1 MQKNKEESSKDTKKH
16 KDSLA
21 KEYIANNV
29 IFADLI
35 NFYFFDGE
43 KKVKKSDLKELDTTS
58 VKTLKQRFQIQR
70 YRDLIKEACIKEDSN
85 NTYIIFGIEN
95 QSEEDKGMVF
105 RCMIYDALSYL
116 KQLDN
121 IEKPNKNDK
130 IKLKPVIT
138 LVLYLGNG
146 EWDGPKSI
154 YEIIDMEKYQFIKD
168 RIYDYKLHLISPY
181 EINNEDF
188 SKLTSEMRFVLKYI
202 KYSNDEMKLEK
213 VKNDIDFKKV
223 SNEAVGLINEVTNSE
238 FEKNTEGGYV
248 NMCKAIDD
256 MKNKAE
262 AKGKNEGIVETEA
275 RVKVETVV
283 NFYKNGASLE
293 LISTSL
299 GMSIDDVK
307 NILIQNNVELRVA

>member
-1 MQKNKEESSKDTKKH
+1 MQKNKEESSKDKKKH

-43 KKVKKSDLKELDTTS
+43 KKVKEFDLKELDTTS

-146 EWDGPKSI
+146 EWNGPKSL
-154 YEIIDMEKYQFIKD
+154 YEMLDIEKYQFIKD

-181 EINNEDF
+181 EINNEEF
-188 SKLTSEMRFVLKYI
+188 AKLTSEMRLVLKCI
-202 KYSNDEMKLEK
+202 KYSNDIKLENII
-213 VKNDIDFKKV
+213 KNDDLNMV
-223 SNEAVGLINEVTNSE
+223 SNEAAELIDEVTNSD
-238 FEKNTEGGYV
+238 FAKKAEGGYV
-248 NMCKAIDD
+248 NMCKAIED
-256 MKNKAE
+256 MKKE
-262 AKGKNEGIVETEA
+262 AADIAVARNEEKN
-275 RVKVETVV
+275 RVETVV
-283 NFYKNGASLE
+283 NFYKNGVSLDI
-293 LISTSL
+293 ISKSI
-299 GMSIDDVK
+299 GISIDDVK
-307 NILIQNNVELRVA
+307 DILIKNNVELRVA

>member
-1 MQKNKEESSKDTKKH
+1 M
-16 KDSLA
+16 
-21 KEYIANNV
+21 
-29 IFADLI
+29 
-35 NFYFFDGE
+35 
-43 KKVKKSDLKELDTTS
+43 DTTS

-138 LVLYLGNG
+138 LVLYLSNG

-181 EINNEDF
+181 EIKNEDF
-188 SKLTSEMRFVLKYI
+188 SKLTSEMRIVLKCI
-202 KYSNDEMKLEK
+202 KKSHNSKEFDDLINNDT
-213 VKNDIDFKKV
+213 DFKKV
-223 SNEAVGLINEVTNSE
+223 SNKAIGLINEVVDTEFKTNE
-238 FEKNTEGGYV
+238 NGGYV
-248 NMCKAIDD
+248 DMCKAIEDMKKEARLEGMAEERKNMCKAIED
-256 MKNKAE
+256 MKKKAADKRQEENK
-262 AKGKNEGIVETEA
+262 IS
-275 RVKVETVV
+275 
-283 NFYKNGASLE
+283 FYKNGVSLDI
-293 LISTSL
+293 ISKSI
-299 GMSIDDVK
+299 GISIDDVK

>member
-1 MQKNKEESSKDTKKH
+1 MRKN

-21 KEYIANNV
+21 KEYIKDNI

-35 NFYFFDGE
+35 NYYFFDGK
-43 KKVKKSDLKELDTTS
+43 KKVKDSDLKELDTTQ
-58 VKTLKQRFQIQR
+58 VETLKDDFTIQR
-70 YRDLIKEACIKEDSN
+70 YRDLVKEACIKEDSN

-95 QSEEDKGMVF
+95 QSEIDNKMVF
-105 RCMIYDALSYL
+105 RCMIYDALSYIN
-116 KQLDN
+116 Q
-121 IEKPNKNDK
+121 IENKKKNGK

-146 EWDGPKSI
+146 EWNGPKSL
-154 YEIIDMEKYQFIKD
+154 YEMLDMGKYQFIKD

-188 SKLTSEMRFVLKYI
+188 SKLTTEMRFVLKYI
-202 KYSNDEMKLEK
+202 KYSDDEMKLEK
-213 VKNDIDFKKV
+213 AKNDIDFKKV

-256 MKNKAE
+256 MKKKAADKRQE
-262 AKGKNEGIVETEA
+262 ENIIS
-275 RVKVETVV
+275 
-283 NFYKNGASLE
+283 FYKNGVSLDI
-293 LISTSL
+293 ISKSI
-299 GMSIDDVK
+299 GISIDDVK

>member
-1 MQKNKEESSKDTKKH
+1 M
-16 KDSLA
+16 
-21 KEYIANNV
+21 
-29 IFADLI
+29 
-35 NFYFFDGE
+35 
-43 KKVKKSDLKELDTTS
+43 DTTS

-138 LVLYLGNG
+138 LVLYLSNG

-181 EINNEDF
+181 EIKNEDF
-188 SKLTSEMRFVLKYI
+188 SKLTSEMRIVLKCI
-202 KYSNDEMKLEK
+202 KKSHNSKEFDDLINNDT
-213 VKNDIDFKKV
+213 DFKMV
-223 SNEAVGLINEVTNSE
+223 SNKAIGLINEVADTEFKTNE
-238 FEKNTEGGYV
+238 NGGYV
-248 NMCKAIDD
+248 DMCKAIEDMKKEARLEGMAEERKNMCKAIED
-256 MKNKAE
+256 MKKEAE
-262 AKGKNEGIVETEA
+262 AKGKNEGKIEGKIEGRNETLIENA
-275 RVKVETVV
+275 IS
-283 NFYKNGASLE
+283 FYKNGASLE
-293 LISTSL
+293 LISKSTK
-299 GMSIDDVK
+299 MTIEEVK
-307 NILIQNNVELRVA
+307 NILLQNNVELRVA

>member
-43 KKVKKSDLKELDTTS
+43 KKVIDSDLKELDTTS
-58 VKTLKQRFQIQR
+58 VKTLKKRFQIQR

-146 EWDGPKSI
+146 EWNGPKSL
-154 YEIIDMEKYQFIKD
+154 YEMVDMEKYQFIKD

-188 SKLTSEMRFVLKYI
+188 SKLKSEMRLVLKCI
-202 KYSNDEMKLEK
+202 KYSKDSMKLNNII
-213 VKNDIDFKKV
+213 KNDGNFNMV
-223 SNEAVGLINEVTNSE
+223 SNKAAELIDEVVETE
-238 FEKNTEGGYV
+238 FAKNAEGGYV
-248 NMCKAIDD
+248 NMCKAIED
-256 MKNKAE
+256 MKK
-262 AKGKNEGIVETEA
+262 EA
-275 RVKVETVV
+275 RLEGVVETVV

-293 LISTSL
+293 LISKSTK
-299 GMSIDDVK
+299 MTIEEVK
-307 NILIQNNVELRVA
+307 NILLQNTVELRVA

>member
-1 MQKNKEESSKDTKKH
+1 MRKN

-21 KEYIANNV
+21 KEYISDNA

-35 NFYFFDGE
+35 NFYFFDGD
-43 KKVKKSDLKELDTTS
+43 KKVIDSDLKELDTTS

-154 YEIIDMEKYQFIKD
+154 YEMLDLEEYQYVKD
-168 RIYDYKLHLISPY
+168 KIYDYKLNLISPY

-256 MKNKAE
+256 MKKKAADIAVARNE
-262 AKGKNEGIVETEA
+262 EKN
-275 RVKVETVV
+275 RVETVV
-283 NFYKNGASLE
+283 NFYKNGVSLDI
-293 LISTSL
+293 ISKST
-299 GMSIDDVK
+299 GISIDDVK
-307 NILIQNNVELRVA
+307 DILVKNNVELRVA

>member
-1 MQKNKEESSKDTKKH
+1 MRKN

-21 KEYIANNV
+21 KEYISDNA
-29 IFADLI
+29 IFVDLI

-43 KKVKKSDLKELDTTS
+43 KKVIDSDLKELDTTS
-58 VKTLKQRFQIQR
+58 VVTLKEKKQIQR
-70 YRDLIKEACIKEDSN
+70 YRDLVKEACIKEDSN

-95 QSEEDKGMVF
+95 QSEIDNKMVF

-146 EWDGPKSI
+146 EWNGPKSL
-154 YEIIDMEKYQFIKD
+154 YEMVDMEKYQFIKD

-181 EINNEDF
+181 EIKNEDF
-188 SKLTSEMRFVLKYI
+188 SKLTTEMRFVLKYI
-202 KYSNDEMKLEK
+202 KYSDDEMKLEK
-213 VKNDIDFKKV
+213 AKNDIDFKKV

-256 MKNKAE
+256 MKKKAE
-262 AKGKNEGIVETEA
+262 TKGRNEGKIEGV
-275 RVKVETVV
+275 VETVV
-283 NFYKNGASLE
+283 NFYKNGVSLDI
-293 LISTSL
+293 ISKSTN
-299 GMSIDDVK
+299 MSIDDVK

>member
-1 MQKNKEESSKDTKKH
+1 MRKN

-21 KEYIANNV
+21 KEYISDNA

-43 KKVKKSDLKELDTTS
+43 KKVIDSDLKELDTTS
-58 VKTLKQRFQIQR
+58 VATLKEKKQIQR
-70 YRDLIKEACIKEDSN
+70 YRDLVKEACIKEDSN

-95 QSEEDKGMVF
+95 QSEIDNKMVF

-116 KQLDN
+116 KQLDI

-168 RIYDYKLHLISPY
+168 RIYDYKLNLISPY

-202 KYSNDEMKLEK
+202 KYSDDEMKLEK

-256 MKNKAE
+256 MKKKAADIAVARNE
-262 AKGKNEGIVETEA
+262 EKN
-275 RVKVETVV
+275 RVETVV

-293 LISTSL
+293 LISKSTK
-299 GMSIDDVK
+299 MTIEEVK
-307 NILIQNNVELRVA
+307 NILLQNNVELRVA

>member
-1 MQKNKEESSKDTKKH
+1 MRKN

-21 KEYIANNV
+21 KEYISDNA

-43 KKVKKSDLKELDTTS
+43 KKVIDSDLKELDTTQ
-58 VKTLKQRFQIQR
+58 VETLKDDFTIQR
-70 YRDLIKEACIKEDSN
+70 YRDLVKEACIKEDSN

-95 QSEEDKGMVF
+95 QSEIDNGMVF

-146 EWDGPKSI
+146 EWNGPKSL
-154 YEIIDMEKYQFIKD
+154 YEMLDMEKYQFIKD

-256 MKNKAE
+256 MKKKAADIAVARNE
-262 AKGKNEGIVETEA
+262 EKN
-275 RVKVETVV
+275 RVETVV
-283 NFYKNGASLE
+283 NFYKNGVSLDI
-293 LISTSL
+293 ISKST
-299 GMSIDDVK
+299 GISIDDVK
-307 NILIQNNVELRVA
+307 DILVKNNVELRVA

>member
-1 MQKNKEESSKDTKKH
+1 MRKN

-21 KEYIANNV
+21 KEYISDNA
-29 IFADLI
+29 IFVDLI

-43 KKVKKSDLKELDTTS
+43 KKVIDSDLKELDTTS
-58 VKTLKQRFQIQR
+58 VVTLKEKKQIQR
-70 YRDLIKEACIKEDSN
+70 YRDLVKEACIKEDSN

-95 QSEEDKGMVF
+95 QSEIDNKMVF

-146 EWDGPKSI
+146 EWNGPKSL
-154 YEIIDMEKYQFIKD
+154 YEMLDMEKYQFIKD

-181 EINNEDF
+181 EIKNEDF
-188 SKLTSEMRFVLKYI
+188 SKLTTEMRFVLKYI
-202 KYSNDEMKLEK
+202 KYSDDEMKLEK
-213 VKNDIDFKKV
+213 AKNDIDFKKV

-256 MKNKAE
+256 MKKKAE
-262 AKGKNEGIVETEA
+262 TKGRNEGKIEGV
-275 RVKVETVV
+275 VETVV
-283 NFYKNGASLE
+283 NFYKNGVSLDI
-293 LISTSL
+293 ISKSTN
-299 GMSIDDVK
+299 MSIDDVK

>member
-1 MQKNKEESSKDTKKH
+1 MRKN

-21 KEYIANNV
+21 KEYISDNA
-29 IFADLI
+29 IFVDLI

-43 KKVKKSDLKELDTTS
+43 KKVIDSDLKELDTTS
-58 VKTLKQRFQIQR
+58 VVTLKEKKQIQR
-70 YRDLIKEACIKEDSN
+70 YRDLVKEACIKEDSN

-95 QSEEDKGMVF
+95 QSEIDNKMVF

-146 EWDGPKSI
+146 EWNGPKYL
-154 YEIIDMEKYQFIKD
+154 YEMLDMEKYQFIKD

-188 SKLTSEMRFVLKYI
+188 SKLTTEMRFVLKYI
-202 KYSNDEMKLEK
+202 KYSDDEMKLEK
-213 VKNDIDFKKV
+213 AKNDIDFKKA

-256 MKNKAE
+256 MKKKAADKRQE
-262 AKGKNEGIVETEA
+262 ENIIS
-275 RVKVETVV
+275 
-283 NFYKNGASLE
+283 FYKNGVSLDI
-293 LISTSL
+293 ISKSI
-299 GMSIDDVK
+299 GISIDDVK

>member
-1 MQKNKEESSKDTKKH
+1 MRKN

-21 KEYIANNV
+21 KEYIKDNA

-43 KKVKKSDLKELDTTS
+43 KKVIDSDLKELDTTS
-58 VKTLKQRFQIQR
+58 VATLKEKKQIQR
-70 YRDLIKEACIKEDSN
+70 YRDLVKEACIKEDSN

-95 QSEEDKGMVF
+95 QSEIDNKMVF

-138 LVLYLGNG
+138 LVLYLSNG

-154 YEIIDMEKYQFIKD
+154 YEIIDMEKYQFIID

-202 KYSNDEMKLEK
+202 KYSDDEMKLEK

-248 NMCKAIDD
+248 NMCKAIED
-256 MKNKAE
+256 MKKKAADIAVARNE
-262 AKGKNEGIVETEA
+262 EKN
-275 RVKVETVV
+275 RVETVV
-283 NFYKNGASLE
+283 NFYKNGVSLDI
-293 LISTSL
+293 ISKSI
-299 GMSIDDVK
+299 GISIDDVK
-307 NILIQNNVELRVA
+307 DILIQNNVELRVA

>member
-1 MQKNKEESSKDTKKH
+1 MRKN

-21 KEYIANNV
+21 KEYIKDNI

-35 NFYFFDGE
+35 NYYFFDGK
-43 KKVKKSDLKELDTTS
+43 KKVKDSDLKELDTTQ
-58 VKTLKQRFQIQR
+58 VETLKDDFTIQR
-70 YRDLIKEACIKEDSN
+70 YRDLVKEACIKEDSN

-95 QSEEDKGMVF
+95 QSEIDNKMVF
-105 RCMIYDALSYL
+105 RCMIYDALSYIN
-116 KQLDN
+116 Q
-121 IEKPNKNDK
+121 IENKKKNGK

-146 EWDGPKSI
+146 EWNGPKSL
-154 YEIIDMEKYQFIKD
+154 YEMVDMEKYQFIKD

-188 SKLTSEMRFVLKYI
+188 SKLTTEMRFVLKYI
-202 KYSNDEMKLEK
+202 KYSDDEMKLEK
-213 VKNDIDFKKV
+213 AKNDIDFKKV

-256 MKNKAE
+256 MKKKAADKRQE
-262 AKGKNEGIVETEA
+262 ENIIS
-275 RVKVETVV
+275 
-283 NFYKNGASLE
+283 FYKNGVSLDI
-293 LISTSL
+293 ISKSI
-299 GMSIDDVK
+299 GISIDDVK